1 MISALKYCYI
11 TDYSKPSLLF
21 SAIKGGVLS
30 VQYREKNLSFKQHY
44 QKAKELKYQLDR
56 FRIPLIINDDV
67 LLAQEI
73 GAAGV
78 HLGQLDQ
85 SPEEARCL
93 LGSDKLIGLSI
104 ESIPQLEA
112 ANHLDCLD
120 YVAASAVFKSRSKQ
134 DVKTLWE
141 LDGLAKLVQLSRHPV
156 IAIGGINLGNV
167 SSVMSQGAFGVAVIA
182 AISDA
187 DNPEGAAKSLHRLI
201 LGVNYA

>member
-11 TDYSKPSLLF
+11 TDYSEPSLLF

-30 VQYREKNLSFKQHY
+30 VQYREKNLPPERHY

-56 FRIPLIINDDV
+56 FKIPLIINDNV
-67 LLAQEI
+67 LLAQAI
-73 GAAGV
+73 DAAGV

-85 SPEEARCL
+85 DPEEARGL
-93 LGSDKLIGLSI
+93 LGPEKLIGLSI
-104 ESIPQLEA
+104 ESIPQLKA
-112 ANHLDCLD
+112 ANHLDCLN
-120 YVAASAVFKSRSKQ
+120 YVAASAVFKSSSKQ
-134 DVKTLWE
+134 DVKTLWG
-141 LDGLAKLVQLSRHPV
+141 LDGFEKLVQLSKYPV

-167 SSVMSQGAFGVAVIA
+167 SSVMSRGAFGVAVIA

-201 LGVNYA
+201 LGVDYA